1 MKKKINLSTIT
12 CFIFLLTMIAMTLVA
27 GTYAKYAS
35 TASGADTVVVANWS
49 FKVNGEEIAV
59 EGDKKT
65 IDFGLFHT
73 ILDSDGSKETD
84 VKAGVIAPGTSGSF
98 EFNLENTSDV
108 TAQYSIDFD
117 VKNENSIPIE
127 FSLDGANWSK
137 KLNNITAGAETI
149 LPIKGTKAV
158 TIKWRWVFDG
168 DSTIDTSL
176 GTKEK
181 APTITVKATV
191 NAAQVDHS
199 DVAANAYEEKPIFP
213 TILSDFP
220 TEYISNSAE
229 VKQEYATFS
238 YQNVDLFAG
247 KTISK
252 IGIPIKNVSAIDDNQ
267 TFTIYVLDKEKVS
280 KKQKAEPLRTY
291 VIHPKKEDLGFDA
304 KAVNKW
310 VYVDLTDE
318 NIVLS
323 ETETLAFGGKSDT
336 VKFGYSS
343 YNHSWKK
350 RGTYFFYSRVDGSS
364 PSATTENL
372 LFDVYYKE
380 NVYSSGVKTLKDV
393 LAGKNFSILGDS
405 ISTYEGY
412 SNDAVNMNDTIG
424 SNAVFY
430 GESRKYITVE
440 ETWWKQVINNTG
452 MNLLVNNSSSGSK
465 VVGAGNVTGTV
476 QDQGI
481 GIRPENLHD
490 NTGSNAGTKPD
501 IIAVYMGIND
511 LNAGYSA
518 GSYGAIDFDTL
529 IKNDGNSYTYAKPN
543 NFAEGYAIML
553 HKIKT
558 AYPEAK
564 VFVMNMPLRAD
575 RINDN
580 LAAYNDSIAKL
591 AKKYDMNLVNLYTSD
606 ISGTIYN
613 SYSVND
619 NLHPNAAG
627 MDLMTNTFEKA
638 LEDKYLNN

>member
-1 MKKKINLSTIT
+1 MKKKINLSNIT
-12 CFIFLLTMIAMTLVA
+12 CFIFLMTMIAMTLVA

-84 VKAGVIAPGTSGSF
+84 VKAGVIAPGTSGGF
-98 EFNLENTSDV
+98 EFNLKNTSDV
-108 TAQYSIDFD
+108 TAQYSIHFD
-117 VKNENSIPIE
+117 VKNENNIPIE
-127 FSLDGANWSK
+127 FSLDGADWNK
-137 KLNNITAGAETI
+137 KLTNITASEDTI
-149 LPIKGTKAV
+149 MPVNGTKAV
-158 TIKWRWVFDG
+158 GIKWRWAFDG
-168 DSTIDTSL
+168 DNTFDTSL

-181 APTITVKATV
+181 APTITVKATI

-199 DVAANAYEEKPIFP
+199 DVASNAYEEKPIFP
-213 TILSDFP
+213 TILTDFP
-220 TEYISNSAE
+220 TSYIADSTE
-229 VKQEYATFS
+229 VKQQYATFS

-252 IGIPIKNVSAIDDNQ
+252 IGIPVKNVAAIDDNQ

-280 KKQKAEPLRTY
+280 KHQKAEPLRTY
-291 VIHPKKEDLGFDA
+291 VIHPKKEDLGSDA

-310 VYVDLTDE
+310 VYVDLTEE

-323 ETETLAFGGKSDT
+323 EKETLAFGGKTDT

-343 YNHSWKK
+343 YSSSWYKK
-350 RGTYFFYSRVDGSS
+350 GIYFFFSGVDGNGPSS
-364 PSATTENL
+364 TTENL

-380 NVYSSGVKTLKDV
+380 NAYEANAKTLRDV

-405 ISTYEGY
+405 ISTYIGY
-412 SNDAVNMNDTIG
+412 SNDAANMNDTIG
-424 SNAVFY
+424 SNAIFY
-430 GESRKYITVE
+430 GNSNTSITVE
-440 ETWWKQVINNTG
+440 DTWWRQTVKDTG

-465 VVGAGNVTGTV
+465 VVGKGNVTGTV

-481 GIRPENLHD
+481 GIRPQNLHD
-490 NTGSNAGTKPD
+490 NTGANAGTKPD
-501 IIAVYMGIND
+501 IIAVFMGIND
-511 LNAGYSA
+511 LNAGYTA
-518 GSYGAIDFDTL
+518 GSYGAINFDTL
-529 IKNDGNSYTYAKPN
+529 IKKSGSSYTYANPN

-558 AYPEAK
+558 AYPEAE
-564 VFVMNMPLRAD
+564 VFVMNMPLRAA

-580 LAAYNDSIAKL
+580 LAAYNDIIAKL
-591 AKKYDMNLVNLYTSD
+591 AKKYDMNLVNLYTSE
-606 ISGTIYN
+606 ISGTIYD
-613 SYSVND
+613 SYSVGD